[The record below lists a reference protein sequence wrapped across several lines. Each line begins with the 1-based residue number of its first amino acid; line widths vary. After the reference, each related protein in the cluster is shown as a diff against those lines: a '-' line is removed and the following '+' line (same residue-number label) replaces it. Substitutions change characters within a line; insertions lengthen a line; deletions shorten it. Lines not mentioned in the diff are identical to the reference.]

1 MADYTSALHHHVK
14 PGLYGNLQ
22 NGKASLSVQEMTGI
36 VITQLAAFPA
46 QKTAFHKFLFDRFQ
60 FGLPQ
65 PGKVETGMSTKGTR
79 CFSARL
85 DPAKI
90 ILMTDST
97 PDNIPA
103 EFYPLDLSD
112 ARTVLKIEGANAE
125 ALLARLC
132 AVDLSD
138 KAFPD
143 GSFAMTGMHHVSV
156 SIWRYQTAY
165 MLFMPRSFA
174 ASLYHLIMQIA
185 EQFGCEV
192 LDTENWSTK

>member
-1 MADYTSALHHHVK
+1 MADYISALHDHVK
-14 PGLYGNLQ
+14 PGTYGNLQ
-22 NGKASLSVQEMTGI
+22 KGKGSVSVQEITGMA
-36 VITQLAAFPA
+36 ITQLAAFPA
-46 QKTAFHKFLFDRFQ
+46 QKTAFHKFLLDRFQ

-65 PGKVETGMSTKGTR
+65 PGRVETGMNTKKGR

-90 ILMTDST
+90 ILMADST
-97 PDNIPA
+97 PNYIPA

-192 LDTENWSTK
+192 LDTEKWSTK